1 MQSKSD
7 LEEAKK
13 AIKTAVRLALE
24 GLGFRRHG
32 KRFVRL
38 VDGVVQSAYLDRGS
52 HGPTYFLE
60 YDATLKKGE
69 SHIDLSVLHLPDITG
84 QFEWED
90 QRLGDKNLMMAD
102 CPLDPDTRKA
112 VLTERVTFSASKWFG
127 QVSTEVQLE
136 QRLVESHRTFDKR
149 FIPLA
154 KGLRKV
160 GIEV

>member
-1 MQSKSD
+1 MVSGLFAWSTV
-7 LEEAKK
+7 LSRALTL
-13 AIKTAVRLALE
+13 TADPMVR
-24 GLGFRRHG
+24 
-32 KRFVRL
+32 
-38 VDGVVQSAYLDRGS
+38 
-52 HGPTYFLE
+52 PTFLSI
-60 YDATLKKGE
+60 KKGE